1 MSIIFKALK
10 KAEEE
15 SRVESAPVKKAQA
28 YRFRSKKAVGII
40 ILGIAVIAA
49 SSAAG
54 VYLAKNKTLSKLFMK
69 SSHRVESATNKAV
82 ELQPPDRIGVSPK
95 PAVIPKPQTP
105 APVSEG
111 TDTVKLQPVRKKF
124 SNGLHEDAIK
134 HIRDKK
140 YSDAESILRK
150 AILAKPDDAMMHN
163 HLGLALKNQG
173 KYKEA
178 LTSYEKALQLK
189 PDYYE
194 AMNNLAVTYE
204 MLGDK
209 KKAKLFYKKALAL
222 NPSYAEA
229 HLNYALLLEAEGDK
243 PTAESHYQTFFNL
256 SSDESLKNKVKER
269 LKGLKK

>member
-15 SRVESAPVKKAQA
+15 SRVERAPVKKTQA
-28 YRFRSKKAVGII
+28 YHFGNKKLWSVAIIGITVLAV
-40 ILGIAVIAA
+40 
-49 SSAAG
+49 SSFAG

-69 SSHRVESATNKAV
+69 SSNKAV
-82 ELQPPDRIGVSPK
+82 ELQSPDRIGVSPK
-95 PAVIPKPQTP
+95 PATIPKPQTP

-111 TDTVKLQPVRKKF
+111 TDTVKL
-124 SNGLHEDAIK
+124 HEDAIRFIK
-134 HIRDKK
+134 SKNYSAAENTLKK
-140 YSDAESILRK
+140 ALFEKPGDAV
-150 AILAKPDDAMMHN
+150 MHN
-163 HLGLALKNQG
+163 NLGLALKNQG

-178 LTSYEKALQLK
+178 LKAYEESLQLK

-209 KKAKLFYKKALAL
+209 KKAKFFYKKALSL
-222 NPSYAEA
+222 KLSYAEA
-229 HLNYALLLEAEGDK
+229 HLNYAILLETEGDNL
-243 PTAESHYQTFFNL
+243 TAESHYQTFLNL
-256 SSDESLKNKVKER
+256 SSDEPLKNKVKER